1 LVQRLLQR
9 GRQGFEQREQHG
21 ERAGSDLGKPKAL
34 PGTWITGSIKPN
46 PVARMA
52 PSSTQTPQRG
62 TGRGIGIRTAAG
74 SDERAHGQLH
84 VYDGDGKGKSQ
95 AALGVVLRTIG
106 LGICEQKRTRVL
118 LLRFLK
124 GPGRAYDEDAAIEA
138 LQQGFPHLIDQV
150 RTGRGDYFTAEEATP
165 FDRQEAQRGWDI
177 AKGAI
182 ASDLYSVV
190 VLDELN
196 PVLDLGLLDA
206 DEVARTLACKPPGM
220 EVICTGRG
228 APKELVQLADLHS
241 EMRAH
246 QQMDPGITGI
256 EIYTGDGKGKSTSAL
271 GKGLQAIGRGISQD
285 KSHRVLILQW
295 LKGGAGYTEDAAIA
309 ALRESYPHLVDHLRS
324 GRDAI
329 VWRGQQQP
337 IDYVEAE
344 RAWEI
349 ARAAIS
355 SGLYKTVI
363 LDEINP
369 TVDLE
374 LLPVEPIV
382 QTLLRKPAETEV
394 ILTGRCKNR
403 LAYFELASVYSE
415 MVCHKHYAER
425 GVDLKRGVDY

>member
-1 LVQRLLQR
+1 M
-9 GRQGFEQREQHG
+9 
-21 ERAGSDLGKPKAL
+21 S
-34 PGTWITGSIKPN
+34 
-46 PVARMA
+46 

-150 RTGRGDYFTAEEATP
+150 RTGRGDFFTAEEVTA

-206 DEVARTLACKPPGM
+206 DAVCRTLAAKPAGM

-228 APKELVQLADLHS
+228 APRQLVQLADLHS

-246 QQMDPGITGI
+246 RRQGDGRQDGIPLGLEGI
-256 EIYTGDGKGKSTSAL
+256 EIYTGEGKGKSTSAL
-271 GKGLQAIGRGISQD
+271 GKALQAIGRGISQD

-295 LKGGAGYTEDAAIA
+295 LKGGSGYTEDAAIA

-349 ARAAIS
+349 ARAAIA

-394 ILTGRCKNR
+394 ILTGRCKHQP
-403 LAYFELASVYSE
+403 AYFDLASVHSE

>member
-1 LVQRLLQR
+1 M
-9 GRQGFEQREQHG
+9 G
-21 ERAGSDLGKPKAL
+21 P
-34 PGTWITGSIKPN
+34 
-46 PVARMA
+46 
-52 PSSTQTPQRG
+52 STQTPSNQAQRDQAQRG

-74 SDERAHGQLH
+74 ASERSHGQLH
-84 VYDGDGKGKSQ
+84 VYDGEGKGKSQ

-106 LGICEQKRTRVL
+106 LGICEQKQTRVL

-124 GPGRAYDEDAAIEA
+124 GPGRSYDEDAAIEA

-150 RTGRGDYFTAEEATP
+150 RTGRGDYFSADQVTRI
-165 FDRQEAQRGWDI
+165 DIQEAQRGWTI
-177 AKGAI
+177 AKGAL
-182 ASDLYSVV
+182 ASDLDSVV

-196 PVLDLGLLDA
+196 PVLDLGLLDL
-206 DEVARTLACKPPGM
+206 DEVVRTLAAKPAGM
-220 EVICTGRG
+220 EVIVTGRG
-228 APKELVQLADLHS
+228 APRPLVQIADLHS

-246 QQMDPGITGI
+246 RRQDRPLQGELDDAELASAGLDGI
-256 EIYTGDGKGKSTSAL
+256 EVYTGEGKGKSTSAL
-271 GKGLQAIGRGISQD
+271 GKALQAIGRGISQD

-295 LKGGAGYTEDAAIA
+295 LKGGKGYTEDAAIA

-394 ILTGRCKNR
+394 ILTGRCKHPP
-403 LAYFELASVYSE
+403 AYFDLASVHSE

>member
-1 LVQRLLQR
+1 
-9 GRQGFEQREQHG
+9 
-21 ERAGSDLGKPKAL
+21 
-34 PGTWITGSIKPN
+34 
-46 PVARMA
+46 M
-52 PSSTQTPQRG
+52 SSSSQTTQRG

-74 SDERAHGQLH
+74 SNERSHGQLH
-84 VYDGDGKGKSQ
+84 VYDGEGKGKSQ

-106 LGICEQKRTRVL
+106 LGICEQKQTRVL

-124 GPGRAYDEDAAIEA
+124 GPGRSYDEDAAIEA

-150 RTGRGDYFTAEEATP
+150 RTGRGDYFSADQVTRVDVAEAE
-165 FDRQEAQRGWDI
+165 RGWTI
-177 AKGAI
+177 ARGAL
-182 ASDLYSVV
+182 ASALYSVV

-206 DEVARTLACKPPGM
+206 EEVVRTLAAKPAGM
-220 EVICTGRG
+220 EVIVTGRG
-228 APKELVQLADLHS
+228 APRPLVQIADLHS

-246 QQMDPGITGI
+246 RRQGQRQQDDWIADGEVPAGLDGI
-256 EIYTGDGKGKSTSAL
+256 EVYTGEGKGKSTSAL
-271 GKGLQAIGRGISQD
+271 GKALQAIGRGISQD

-295 LKGGAGYTEDAAIA
+295 LKGGKGYTEDAAIA

-394 ILTGRCKNR
+394 ILTGRCKNPP
-403 LAYFELASVYSE
+403 AYFDLASVHSE

>member
-1 LVQRLLQR
+1 
-9 GRQGFEQREQHG
+9 
-21 ERAGSDLGKPKAL
+21 
-34 PGTWITGSIKPN
+34 
-46 PVARMA
+46 MA
-52 PSSTQTPQRG
+52 PQATSATTTSRG

-74 SDERAHGQLH
+74 SSERSHGQLH
-84 VYDGDGKGKSQ
+84 VYDGEGKGKSQ

-106 LGICEQKRTRVL
+106 LGICEQKQTRVL

-150 RTGRGDYFTAEEATP
+150 RTGRGEFFGADEVTRI
-165 FDRQEAQRGWDI
+165 DIQEAQRGWTI

-182 ASDLYSVV
+182 ASELYSVV

-196 PVLDLGLLDA
+196 PVLDLGLLDVE
-206 DEVARTLACKPPGM
+206 EVVRTLAAKPAGM
-220 EVICTGRG
+220 EVIVTGRG
-228 APKELVQLADLHS
+228 APRSLVQIADLHS

-246 QQMDPGITGI
+246 RRQDTPLSDLDGEVVAPAGIDGI
-256 EIYTGDGKGKSTSAL
+256 EVYTGEGKGKSTSAL
-271 GKGLQAIGRGISQD
+271 GKALQAIGRGISQD

-295 LKGGAGYTEDAAIA
+295 LKGGSGYTEDAAIA

-382 QTLLRKPAETEV
+382 QTLLRKPSETEV
-394 ILTGRCKNR
+394 ILTGRCKHPP
-403 LAYFELASVYSE
+403 AYFDLASVHSE
-415 MVCHKHYAER
+415 MV
-425 GVDLKRGVDY
+425 

>member
-1 LVQRLLQR
+1 M
-9 GRQGFEQREQHG
+9 
-21 ERAGSDLGKPKAL
+21 
-34 PGTWITGSIKPN
+34 T
-46 PVARMA
+46 
-52 PSSTQTPQRG
+52 
-62 TGRGIGIRTAAG
+62 GIGIVTAAE
-74 SDERAHGQLH
+74 SQERSHGQLH
-84 VYDGDGKGKSQ
+84 IYDGEGKGKSQ

-106 LGICEQKRTRVL
+106 LGICEQRKTRVL

-124 GPGRAYDEDAAIEA
+124 GPGRSYDEDAAIEA

-150 RTGRGDYFTAEEATP
+150 RTGRAEFFTAGEASN
-165 FDRQEAQRGWDI
+165 FDKLEAERGWNI

-182 ASDLYSVV
+182 ASALYSVV
-190 VLDELN
+190 VIDELN
-196 PVLDLGLLDA
+196 PVLDLGLLAIED
-206 DEVARTLACKPPGM
+206 VVKTLTNRPPGM
-220 EVICTGRG
+220 EIIITGRA
-228 APKELVQLADLHS
+228 APNQLIKVADLHS

-246 QQMDPGITGI
+246 RKPIRKENNNNSNESTGGI
-256 EIYTGDGKGKSTSAL
+256 EIYTGEGKGKSTSAL
-271 GKGLQAIGRGISQD
+271 GKALQAIGKGISQD

-295 LKGGAGYTEDAAIA
+295 LKGGNGYTEDAAIA

-349 ARAAIS
+349 ARAAIA

-363 LDEINP
+363 LDELNP

-382 QTLLRKPAETEV
+382 QTLLKKPSETEV
-394 ILTGRCKNR
+394 IITGRCKN
-403 LAYFELASVYSE
+403 LPSYFDLASVHSE
-415 MVCHKHYAER
+415 MVCHKHYAEQ

>member
-1 LVQRLLQR
+1 
-9 GRQGFEQREQHG
+9 
-21 ERAGSDLGKPKAL
+21 
-34 PGTWITGSIKPN
+34 
-46 PVARMA
+46 MA
-52 PSSTQTPQRG
+52 PQATSATTTSRG

-74 SDERAHGQLH
+74 SSERSHGQLH
-84 VYDGDGKGKSQ
+84 VYDGEGKGKSQ

-106 LGICEQKRTRVL
+106 LGICEQKQTRVL

-150 RTGRGDYFTAEEATP
+150 RTGRGEFFGADQVTRM
-165 FDRQEAQRGWDI
+165 DIQEAERGWTI

-196 PVLDLGLLDA
+196 PVLLDV
-206 DEVARTLACKPPGM
+206 DEVVRTLAAKPAGM
-220 EVICTGRG
+220 EVIVTGRG
-228 APKELVQLADLHS
+228 APRSLVQIADLHS

-246 QQMDPGITGI
+246 RRQDTPPADFDGEALAAGIDGI
-256 EIYTGDGKGKSTSAL
+256 EVYTGEGKGKSTSAL
-271 GKGLQAIGRGISQD
+271 GKALQAIGRGISQD

-295 LKGGAGYTEDAAIA
+295 LKGGSGYTEDAAIA

-382 QTLLRKPAETEV
+382 QTLLRKPSETEV
-394 ILTGRCKNR
+394 ILTGRCKHPP
-403 LAYFELASVYSE
+403 AYFDLASVHSE

>member
-1 LVQRLLQR
+1 M
-9 GRQGFEQREQHG
+9 
-21 ERAGSDLGKPKAL
+21 
-34 PGTWITGSIKPN
+34 PG
-46 PVARMA
+46 A
-52 PSSTQTPQRG
+52 SSTQTPQRG

-74 SDERAHGQLH
+74 SEERDHGQLH

-124 GPGRAYDEDAAIEA
+124 GPGRSYDEDSAIEA

-150 RTGRGDYFTAEEATP
+150 RTGRGEFFTAEEASR

-182 ASDLYSVV
+182 ASNLYSVV
-190 VLDELN
+190 VLDEIN
-196 PVLDLGLLDA
+196 PVLDLGLLDTQ
-206 DEVARTLACKPPGM
+206 EVVRTLATKPAGM

-228 APKELVQLADLHS
+228 APPALVQLADLHS

-246 QQMDPGITGI
+246 RRRLGDGDLDGQEPGAGLDGI
-256 EIYTGDGKGKSTSAL
+256 EIYTGEGKGKSTSAL
-271 GKGLQAIGRGISQD
+271 GKALQAIGRGISQD

-295 LKGGAGYTEDAAIA
+295 LKGGSGYTEDAAIA

-349 ARAAIS
+349 ARAAIA

-363 LDEINP
+363 LDELNP

-394 ILTGRCKNR
+394 IITGRCKSR
-403 LAYFELASVYSE
+403 PAYFDLASVHSE

>member
-1 LVQRLLQR
+1 M
-9 GRQGFEQREQHG
+9 
-21 ERAGSDLGKPKAL
+21 S
-34 PGTWITGSIKPN
+34 
-46 PVARMA
+46 
-52 PSSTQTPQRG
+52 SSTQTTQRG

-74 SDERAHGQLH
+74 SNERSHGQLH
-84 VYDGDGKGKSQ
+84 VYDGEGKGKSQ

-106 LGICEQKRTRVL
+106 LGICERRQTRVL

-124 GPGRAYDEDAAIEA
+124 GPGRSYDEDAAIEA

-150 RTGRGDYFTAEEATP
+150 RTGRGDYFSADQVTRVDVAEAE
-165 FDRQEAQRGWDI
+165 RGWTI
-177 AKGAI
+177 AKGAL
-182 ASDLYSVV
+182 ASELYSVV

-206 DEVARTLACKPPGM
+206 QEVVRTLAAKPSGM
-220 EVICTGRG
+220 EVIVTGRG
-228 APKELVQLADLHS
+228 APRELVRIADLHS

-246 QQMDPGITGI
+246 RRADDAIEPGPDGTLLPAGLDGI
-256 EIYTGDGKGKSTSAL
+256 EIYTGEGKGKSTSAL
-271 GKGLQAIGRGISQD
+271 GKALQAIGRGISQD

-295 LKGGAGYTEDAAIA
+295 LKGGSGYTEDAAIA

-382 QTLLRKPAETEV
+382 QTLLRKPSETEV
-394 ILTGRCKNR
+394 ILTGRCKNPP
-403 LAYFELASVYSE
+403 AYFDLASVHSE